1 MLYIGSAGFLPSI
14 VVHSTGLINP
24 FHSQLFILGFVGNL
38 HQKTATTNT
47 SDNEEDRHS
56 ERHQT
61 PYVFAHGRHRGLSA
75 SPMVYGNLD
84 PKVVWLLHYKYYML
98 KDSKVKGAKTAAKV
112 CQFSILYMNSDLFSS
127 CHLGQFFE
135 SFLDVSVV
143 PSSNRDCLTK
153 YSYSN
158 HIKKRNWRILQSY
171 TEKTCKLIIL
181 VFFNSGTPVIP

>member
-14 VVHSTGLINP
+14 VVHSNGLINP
-24 FHSQLFILGFVGNL
+24 FHSQLFILGFLGNL

-84 PKVVWLLHYKYYML
+84 PKVVWLLHYIITCWRIQK
-98 KDSKVKGAKTAAKV
+98 SKVIKLQQRCVNSRFCTWIRICFLHVTWDSFSKAFLMFQSSLLQTVTVSRNTPIPTTSKKETGAYT
-112 CQFSILYMNSDLFSS
+112 II
-127 CHLGQFFE
+127 
-135 SFLDVSVV
+135 
-143 PSSNRDCLTK
+143 NRK
-153 YSYSN
+153 N
-158 HIKKRNWRILQSY
+158 LQVDHPG
-171 TEKTCKLIIL
+171 
-181 VFFNSGTPVIP
+181 VFQ